1 MQGLALLTEEERPAQ
16 AFIRARFFYY
26 NAEVLPGFV
35 DIQTATY
42 DSSEAVPARI
52 HIQVAERIAWMERA
66 HELCRRTTA

>member
-1 MQGLALLTEEERPAQ
+1 MRLAHGRRHFCGDCDTGL
-16 AFIRARFFYY
+16 FYY

-52 HIQVAERIAWMERA
+52 HIQVAERTAWMERA